1 MRLLLKCI
9 AVLNITMTKLPAYS
23 THRSLPIALLRTREA
38 VMQQFRPH
46 LAELGV
52 TEQQW
57 RVLRVLGEDGPSEAG
72 QVAGRACILPPSL
85 SRILKTLG
93 AMRLV
98 LTESRKDDG
107 RRTVIRLTALGEKVL
122 AQALPQSKI
131 VYSQLEKRI
140 GAQKLRQLLDLL
152 DDVQAQL
159 R

>member
-9 AVLNITMTKLPAYS
+9 AVLNIAMTKLPAYS

-93 AMRLV
+93 TMRLV

-152 DDVQAQL
+152 DDVQAQS